1 MSTTNKEADQ
11 LSAETSWRTIHAT
24 MDQSHSSMYLAGTAT
39 ILLLWGAIVAA
50 GYLAM
55 FAIDILATEFADR
68 NPWFPAPLWAGVS
81 VIGFIGSSIIGGRA
95 SQKIT
100 DGDSVRSAGFKVFLF
115 FLAVLVAAFVV
126 PAASGLWGADA
137 ANATPGVTIGIVSLG
152 YVLFGIMTR
161 PALAIIGILFAAAY
175 YIPDLLLD
183 DAAIAFTGVATLV
196 IMFAGAIW
204 VRKSGVA

>member
-1 MSTTNKEADQ
+1 MSTTDKEADQ

-24 MDQSHSSMYLAGTAT
+24 MEQSHSSMYLAGTAT

-81 VIGFIGSSIIGGRA
+81 VIGFIGSSIIGHRA
-95 SQKIT
+95 SQKIG
-100 DGDSVRSAGFKVFLF
+100 DGDAARSAGFKVFLF
-115 FLAVLVAAFVV
+115 FFAVIVAAFVI
-126 PAASGLWGADA
+126 PGASGLWDPDA
-137 ANATPGVTIGIVSLG
+137 ASGIPGVTIGIVALG
-152 YVLFGIMTR
+152 YILFGIMYR
-161 PALAIIGILFAAAY
+161 PALSIIGVAFAAAY

-183 DAAIAFTGVATLV
+183 DAAIAVTGVATLV
-196 IMFAGAIW
+196 IVFAGAIW
-204 VRKSGVA
+204 LRKSGVA